1 VKWKID
7 KGLDIPPVR
16 YSTNNVYRELIADM
30 EEGDSIGGLTQAQ
43 ATGLAQLMRKHG
55 IKAVSRKMVD
65 DKVGVVDTEP
75 VYRVWHNGPLEKA
88 DKQPQRIGSPTD
100 TVGIDPDILQQ
111 AEAHEDRHNI
121 VEDTKEVFKKINDCS
136 QMLFRERFGDVDCH

>member
-7 KGLDIPPVR
+7 KGLEIPPVR

-55 IKAVSRKMVD
+55 IKAVSRKIGDSKDVA
-65 DKVGVVDTEP
+65 EP
-75 VYRVWHNGPLEKA
+75 IYRVWHDGLLEKV
-88 DKQPQRIGSPTD
+88 DEQGIQRIGSPTD
-100 TVGIDPDILQQ
+100 TQGIDPGVLQQ
-111 AEAHEDRHNI
+111 AEAHEDKHNI
-121 VEDTKEVFKKINDCS
+121 VEDTKEVFKILNEELLAIQKK
-136 QMLFRERFGDVDCH
+136 EKKK

>member
-1 VKWKID
+1 MKWKID

-16 YSTNNVYRELIADM
+16 YSTNNVYRELITDM

-65 DKVGVVDTEP
+65 DKVDVNEP
-75 VYRVWHNGPLEKA
+75 IYRVWHNGPKA
-88 DKQPQRIGSPTD
+88 DERGLRRIGSPTD
-100 TVGIDPDILQQ
+100 TQGIDPNILQQ

-121 VEDTKEVFKKINDCS
+121 VEDTKEVFKKINEE
-136 QMLFRERFGDVDCH
+136 LLIIAKRKKGRA

>member
-1 VKWKID
+1 MKWKID

-16 YSTNNVYRELIADM
+16 YSTNNVYRELITDM

-55 IKAVSRKMVD
+55 IKAVSRK
-65 DKVGVVDTEP
+65 
-75 VYRVWHNGPLEKA
+75 
-88 DKQPQRIGSPTD
+88 IGD

-121 VEDTKEVFKKINDCS
+121 VEDTKEVFKKINEE
-136 QMLFRERFGDVDCH
+136 LLVIAKREKGKA

>member
-1 VKWKID
+1 MKLKID

-16 YSTNNVYRELIADM
+16 YSTNNVYRELITDM

-65 DKVGVVDTEP
+65 DKVGAVNEP
-75 VYRVWHNGPLEKA
+75 IYRVWHNGLLEKA
-88 DKQPQRIGSPTD
+88 DEQPQRIGSPTD
-100 TVGIDPDILQQ
+100 TQGIDPNILQQ

-121 VEDTKEVFKKINDCS
+121 VEDTKEVFKKINEE
-136 QMLFRERFGDVDCH
+136 LLVIAKRKKGKA

>member
-1 VKWKID
+1 MKWKID

-16 YSTNNVYRELIADM
+16 YSTNNVYRKLIADM
-30 EEGDSIGGLTQAQ
+30 EEGDSVGELTQNQ
-43 ATGLAQLMRKHG
+43 ANGLAAVMRTNG
-55 IKAVSRKMVD
+55 IKAVSRKMTSLKVD
-65 DKVGVVDTEP
+65 INEP

-88 DKQPQRIGSPTD
+88 DEQPQRIGSPTD

-121 VEDTKEVFKKINDCS
+121 VEDTKEVFKIINEELLAI
-136 QMLFRERFGDVDCH
+136 QKKEKKK

>member
-1 VKWKID
+1 MKLKID

-16 YSTNNVYRELIADM
+16 YSTNNVYRELITDM

-65 DKVGVVDTEP
+65 DKVGAVNEP
-75 VYRVWHNGPLEKA
+75 IYRVWHNGPLETT
-88 DKQPQRIGSPTD
+88 DEQGIQRIGSPTD
-100 TVGIDPDILQQ
+100 TQGIDPGVLQQ
-111 AEAHEDRHNI
+111 AEAHEDKHNI
-121 VEDTKEVFKKINDCS
+121 VEDTKEVFKILNEELLAIQKK
-136 QMLFRERFGDVDCH
+136 EKKK